1 MGFDVGRLLGD
12 VLSGGG
18 TYFKRRKKAKKK
30 EKEARD
36 LIAQN
41 TELAQQLFDR
51 DYGTSHWEDVQ
62 SDPALRAAQDQALA
76 RLEGLSREGFS
87 DLDRQALDQSFRQSR
102 REEQAQ
108 RGAAMD
114 AAARR
119 GDVSGGNALLGSL
132 MAQQGGADRASDFA
146 TNVGLAGRDRALQ
159 ALESY
164 GQQAGQMRGQD
175 FGEQSARAGGLD
187 SFKQWATGQRSNDA
201 AMLMNARGG
210 QAQSLQQHAAQMQD
224 SSNIE
229 AVGQG
234 ILAGFTGGATAAGG
248 AAAAGA
254 SGKPENAAWG
264 SGTLGAN
271 AGTGGTP
278 WIQDAGQPAPAGH
291 WSEQYRKT
299 GAPGQT
305 QTQTQ
310 QTSAANYSNL
320 KNPPQPQLGDSFR
333 EDIAAL
339 SGSLG
344 SSPTQYITQ
353 NGDGTFGANSRDV
366 LARMG
371 RSAKGRRW
379 NA

>member
-1 MGFDVGRLLGD
+1 MALDIGRLLGD

-18 TYFKRRKKAKKK
+18 TYFKRRRKAKRK
-30 EKEARD
+30 EREARD

-41 TELAQQLFDR
+41 TELAQQMFDR
-51 DYGTSHWEDVQ
+51 DYGTSQWEDVQ
-62 SDPALRAAQDQALA
+62 ADPALRAAQDQALT

-187 SFKQWATGQRSNDA
+187 SFKQWATGQQSNDA

-229 AVGQG
+229 AAGQAV
-234 ILAGFTGGATAAGG
+234 LAGFTGGATAAAGAGAGAVSGG
-248 AAAAGA
+248 SEKQSSPFNAQPQGLPFQHEDPRNRQQMTGGNRFAAAR
-254 SGKPENAAWG
+254 
-264 SGTLGAN
+264 LG
-271 AGTGGTP
+271 G
-278 WIQDAGQPAPAGH
+278 
-291 WSEQYRKT
+291 
-299 GAPGQT
+299 
-305 QTQTQ
+305 
-310 QTSAANYSNL
+310 
-320 KNPPQPQLGDSFR
+320 
-333 EDIAAL
+333 
-339 SGSLG
+339 
-344 SSPTQYITQ
+344 
-353 NGDGTFGANSRDV
+353 
-366 LARMG
+366 
-371 RSAKGRRW
+371 
-379 NA
+379 